1 MILLHSLHLNIMEEA
16 GVVLLKEKFKKK
28 IYLEIRNSKI
38 CIANI
43 ANYEYLPQDFKLITP
58 LLKI

>member
-1 MILLHSLHLNIMEEA
+1 MEEV
-16 GVVLLKEKFKKK
+16 GVVLQKGKYKKK
-28 IYLEIRNSKI
+28 ISLEIRNSRI